1 MNLPMKNTHIIHS
14 AFLLLAAIFCT
25 LGLTEPLH
33 TFAAEFTGGDV
44 ESGLAAA
51 EGIRVGGNS
60 DLRSTVVTVI
70 QAILSL
76 MGIIAVLVI
85 VIAGIMLVVGGGSD
99 ESRQKTLK
107 IIIYTLVGLI
117 VILLASAF
125 VAFVIDVGTGN

>member
-1 MNLPMKNTHIIHS
+1 MNLPMKHIHTIRS
-14 AFLLLAAIFCT
+14 AFLLLAAVFSTFWLLEPMHT
-25 LGLTEPLH
+25 L
-33 TFAAEFTGGDV
+33 AAEFTGGNV

-60 DLRSTVVTVI
+60 DLRATVVTVM
-70 QAILSL
+70 QAVLSL